1 MRRHRLA
8 TLAAIA
14 LALLAGR
21 CSGCEEKDDR
31 KIILGIIHEAAEM
44 AQEHRTS
51 DLMDLT
57 TSYFTAHGS
66 GPDEVRTILTFAWN
80 RYGQF
85 RIMYPEPDITVSPDR
100 LTAKA
105 KVPFVVVREG
115 GPIPD
120 LGGLAMDPTG
130 WLEEASK
137 STDPYH
143 LELWFAKT
151 DDGWKVEKAKLDG
164 VRPMEAL

>member
-1 MRRHRLA
+1 MRRSWVM
-8 TLAAIA
+8 
-14 LALLAGR
+14 AGVVIVMAVSAQA

-31 KIILGIIHEAAEM
+31 KVILKIIQDAAEM

-66 GPDEVRTILTFAWN
+66 GPQEVRQILMFAWN

-85 RIMYPEPDITVSPDR
+85 RILYPEPDITVSPDR
-100 LTAKA
+100 MTAKA
-105 KVPFVVVREG
+105 KVPFVVMREG

-120 LGGLAMDPTG
+120 LGGLASDPTG

-137 STDPYH
+137 SADPYH
-143 LELWFAKT
+143 LELWFANT
-151 DDGWKVEKAKLDG
+151 DDGWQVEKADLDG
-164 VRPMEAL
+164 VRPMGSL

>member
-1 MRRHRLA
+1 MMIV
-8 TLAAIA
+8 LAA
-14 LALLAGR
+14 AGAQA

-31 KIILGIIHEAAEM
+31 KAILAIIHEAAEM

-66 GPDEVRTILTFAWN
+66 DRQEVRGVLMYAWN
-80 RYGQF
+80 RYGKF
-85 RIMYPEPDITVSPDR
+85 RIMYPEPGITVAPDR
-100 LTAKA
+100 MTAKA
-105 KVPFVVVREG
+105 KVPFVILREG

-120 LGGLAMDPTG
+120 LGGLAADPQG

-137 STDPYH
+137 SADPYH
-143 LELWFAKT
+143 LELWFAKS
-151 DDGWKVEKAKLDG
+151 DDGWKVEKAVLDG
-164 VRPMEAL
+164 VRPMGSI

>member
-1 MRRHRLA
+1 MRRIWITTVTA
-8 TLAAIA
+8 V
-14 LALLAGR
+14 LALGAQA

-31 KIILGIIHEAAEM
+31 TAILKIIQEAAVM

-57 TSYFTAHGS
+57 TSTFTAHGS
-66 GPDEVRTILTFAWN
+66 DQQGVRGILMYAWN

-85 RIMYPEPDITVSPDR
+85 RILYPEPAIDVAPDR
-100 LTAKA
+100 MTAKA
-105 KVPFVVVREG
+105 KVPFVVLREG

-120 LGGLAMDPTG
+120 LGGLAADPQG

-137 STDPYH
+137 SADPYH
-143 LELWFAKT
+143 LELWFAKI
-151 DDGWKVEKAKLDG
+151 DDGWKVEKAELDG
-164 VRPMEAL
+164 VRPMESL

>member
-1 MRRHRLA
+1 MKQTSVAMVMMMLM
-8 TLAAIA
+8 AACA
-14 LALLAGR
+14 QA

-31 KIILGIIHEAAEM
+31 KVILKIIQDAAEM

-66 GPDEVRTILTFAWN
+66 GRQEVRQVLMYAWN

-85 RIMYPEPDITVSPDR
+85 RILYPEPGIDVAPDR
-100 LTAKA
+100 MTAKA
-105 KVPFVVVREG
+105 KVPFVILREG
-115 GPIPD
+115 GPIPE
-120 LGGLAMDPTG
+120 LGGLAADPQG

-143 LELWFAKT
+143 LELWFART
-151 DDGWKVEKAKLDG
+151 DDGWKVEKAELDG